1 MEDKY
6 LKSEKTIIIL
16 IFIIIIFIVGIIAT
30 IFLVNENKEKE
41 DDERRKLQEGGWE
54 YSRKELDNI
63 NFEISGINNTL
74 KNKINYDEFV
84 INMKEYIYLNGLI
97 QATKAEYLNSKE
109 KDSEIT
115 IQFRLNDNK
124 GTIVTA
130 VIDKDSN
137 KYVFEDNYL

>member
-6 LKSEKTIIIL
+6 LKSEKTIMIL

-30 IFLVNENKEKE
+30 IFLVNENKEIE
-41 DDERRKLQEGGWE
+41 DDEIRKLQEGRAE

>member
-6 LKSEKTIIIL
+6 LKSEKTIMIL

-30 IFLVNENKEKE
+30 IFLVNENKEIE
-41 DDERRKLQEGGWE
+41 DDEIRKLQEGGAE

-109 KDSEIT
+109 EDSKIA